1 MGEAMH
7 VFGEPLDLEERPRS
21 AVNDTDVRGTLC
33 LTVDNLG
40 MARAVGRGWAARP
53 DPEEP
58 GLRLG
63 VPALLELFADLGLRS
78 TVFAE
83 GWNALHHPDVLE
95 RIAAAGHEIGLH
107 GWVHERWDEE
117 LDDRAREQLLW
128 DGTAALRLAGCA
140 PVAFRAPGGY
150 RGSRTLE
157 VLVELGYRIDS
168 SIDRGSGAAG
178 ETLAGSTLP
187 GGIVSIPWT
196 WDMIDFC
203 HYESRSEGP
212 REHGRV
218 ADHWIGLVDAAAENG
233 GLVTLIVHPFVT
245 GVDDERVAALRR
257 VLEHALGHPRVDVL
271 SAEQTAVMPWR

>member
-1 MGEAMH
+1 MVLEGL
-7 VFGEPLDLEERPRS
+7 GEPPGLAARS
-21 AVNDTDVRGTLC
+21 ASPADERGTLC

-40 MARAVGRGWAARP
+40 MARAVGRRWAARP
-53 DPEEP
+53 DPQEP

-63 VPALLELFADLGLRS
+63 VPTLLGLFADLGLRS
-78 TVFAE
+78 TFFVE

-128 DGTAALRLAGCA
+128 DGTAALRLAGFD

-150 RGSRTLE
+150 RGGRTLE
-157 VLVELGYRIDS
+157 VLEELEYRIDS
-168 SIDRGSGAAG
+168 SIDRGSGSQG
-178 ETLAGSTLP
+178 ETPEISVLP

-203 HYESRSEGP
+203 HYESRPEGP
-212 REHGRV
+212 SEPDRV
-218 ADHWIGLVDAAAENG
+218 ASHWIELVDAAAENG

-245 GVDDERVAALRR
+245 GVDGDRVAALRR
-257 VLEHALGHPRVDVL
+257 VLEHALAHPGVDVV
-271 SAEQTAVMPWR
+271 SAGQAAAAMRPR